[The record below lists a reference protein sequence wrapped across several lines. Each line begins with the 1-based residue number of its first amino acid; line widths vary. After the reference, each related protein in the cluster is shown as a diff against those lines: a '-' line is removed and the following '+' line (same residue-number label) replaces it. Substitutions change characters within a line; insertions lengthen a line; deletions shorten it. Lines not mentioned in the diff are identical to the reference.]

1 MDKKNQN
8 QIFPVFDQ
16 IINRKDKEKLLK
28 QKAKVVWL
36 TGLSGSGKTTLGAAL
51 EKELYKKGFLTQI
64 LDGDNIRSGINKNLK
79 FTQEDRLENIRRISE
94 VTKLFVN
101 CGVITINCFITPT
114 ESIRQIARDIIGE
127 ENIIEV
133 FVNTPLEVCEA
144 RDTKGLYKKAR
155 SGELKNFTGIS
166 SPFEIPTHADID
178 INTSKFSLAESVEKM
193 LELILAQIDVKPGL
207 YNRNKERG

>member
-1 MDKKNQN
+1 MSKENPN

-16 IINRKDKEKLLK
+16 IINRKDKETLLK
-28 QKAKVVWL
+28 QKAKVIWL

-79 FTQEDRLENIRRISE
+79 FTEEDRLENIRRISE

-133 FVNTPLEVCEA
+133 FVNTPLEVCET

-166 SPFEIPTHADID
+166 SPFEVPTHADID
-178 INTSKFSLAESVEKM
+178 INTSKFSLTESVEKM
-193 LELILAQIDVKPGL
+193 LKLILVQIEVKPL
-207 YNRNKERG
+207 

>member
-1 MDKKNQN
+1 MENKN

-16 IINRKDKEKLLK
+16 IIHRGDKETLLK
-28 QKAKVVWL
+28 QKAKVIWL

-79 FTQEDRLENIRRISE
+79 FSEKDRLENIRRISE
-94 VTKLFVN
+94 VTKLFLN

-114 ESIRQIARDIIGE
+114 ESIRHIARDIIGE
-127 ENIIEV
+127 ENIIEI

-166 SPFEIPTHADID
+166 SPFEVPKNSDIEVRTD
-178 INTSKFSLAESVEKM
+178 KLSLEESVDNM
-193 LELILAQIDVKPGL
+193 LSIILKQIEIQK
-207 YNRNKERG
+207 

>member
-1 MDKKNQN
+1 MNKENQN

-28 QKAKVVWL
+28 QKAKVIWL

-79 FTQEDRLENIRRISE
+79 FTEEDRLENIRRISE

-127 ENIIEV
+127 KNIIEV
-133 FVNTPLEVCEA
+133 FVNTPLEVCEE

-178 INTSKFSLAESVEKM
+178 INTSKFS
-193 LELILAQIDVKPGL
+193 
-207 YNRNKERG
+207 